1 MLNHTFAKFDQRI
14 HITTT
19 TATPT
24 TDVDAATSSG
34 ALHSTDTP
42 AAAVQRWAFVIS
54 QRYQHLL
61 DKSTPFLL
69 YRWIVFCVIA
79 IIYTV
84 RVLHLQGLYA
94 VSYAL
99 GGIYSYALGIYI
111 LNLLI
116 RFLSPQ
122 VDPEFQDLSDGPFLP
137 NRSSDEFRPFV
148 RRLPEFKFCSSRG
161 LTDPLTEDES
171 MSHSSSRGW
180 PSSAY
185 FIQGYILGAGKSY
198 YAATLLGL
206 IAHMSFFPACGGGQY
221 DPSLDASVGSRGR
234 ARRGKA
240 QLKCLKHTQV
250 LKMLCTSLTNPFIFV
265 TCSCPLWAE
274 GFSLQVMAFGCLICR
289 NGLKVQSWQ

>member
-1 MLNHTFAKFDQRI
+1 M
-14 HITTT
+14 
-19 TATPT
+19 
-24 TDVDAATSSG
+24 S
-34 ALHSTDTP
+34 
-42 AAAVQRWAFVIS
+42 
-54 QRYQHLL
+54 
-61 DKSTPFLL
+61 
-69 YRWIVFCVIA
+69 
-79 IIYTV
+79 
-84 RVLHLQGLYA
+84 
-94 VSYAL
+94 
-99 GGIYSYALGIYI
+99 
-111 LNLLI
+111 
-116 RFLSPQ
+116 LS
-122 VDPEFQDLSDGPFLP
+122 
-137 NRSSDEFRPFV
+137 
-148 RRLPEFKFCSSRG
+148 SSRG

-206 IAHMSFFPACGGGQY
+206 IAHMSFYPACGGGQD
-221 DPSLDASVGSRGR
+221 DPVSSSIGGLLMVTRVALSLDASVGSRGR